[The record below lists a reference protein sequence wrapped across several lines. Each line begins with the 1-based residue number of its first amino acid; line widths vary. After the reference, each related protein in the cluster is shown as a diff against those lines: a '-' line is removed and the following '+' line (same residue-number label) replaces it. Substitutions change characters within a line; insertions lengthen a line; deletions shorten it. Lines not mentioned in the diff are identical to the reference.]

1 MPFDS
6 TTTTTCRNPASNR
19 NWFGA
24 DRDTLLTAQLERGYA
39 SGEWATAHQ
48 WSEMGASVRA
58 GERPER
64 VFWLRRGETAE
75 PGRRTYE
82 VFAREQLDGTDPE
95 VERAPRQDV
104 ETQTLAELRAGVP
117 TLLTFLIRKGGL
129 RDQGGDLRAM
139 DAHKRRVG
147 LVRQR
152 GGLSLDYAREAA
164 AEAGYLPAGSYVSDL
179 LDAIAREL
187 RGHAVFPW
195 ECPF

>member
-1 MPFDS
+1 MPLDS
-6 TTTTTCRNPASNR
+6 STITPCRNPVSGR
-19 NWFGA
+19 DWFGA
-24 DRDTLLTAQLERGYA
+24 DRDTLASAQLDRGYP

-48 WSEMGASVRA
+48 WQTAGETVRA
-58 GERPER
+58 GERPEI

-82 VFAREQLDGTDPE
+82 VFAREQLDSHDAYEAARDGE
-95 VERAPRQDV
+95 IEASA
-104 ETQTLAELRAGVP
+104 LAELRAGQP
-117 TLLTFLIRKGGL
+117 TLCTFLIRRGGL
-129 RDQGGDLRAM
+129 RDQCGDLRAM

-147 LVRQR
+147 LVRKR

-164 AEAGYLPAGSYVSDL
+164 AEAGYLPADSYVSDL

-187 RGHAVFPW
+187 RGHAVYPY

>member
-1 MPFDS
+1 MPLDS
-6 TTTTTCRNPASNR
+6 STLSTCRNPISER
-19 NWFGA
+19 DWFGA
-24 DRDTLLTAQLERGYA
+24 DRATLTAAAMDRGFP

-48 WSEMGASVRA
+48 WQKAGETVRA
-58 GERPER
+58 GERPEI
-64 VFWLRRGETAE
+64 VFWLRPGEAAE

-82 VFAREQLDGTDPE
+82 VFAREQLDSHDAYEAARDGE
-95 VERAPRQDV
+95 VEASA
-104 ETQTLAELRAGVP
+104 LAELRAGVP

-147 LVRQR
+147 LVRKR

-164 AEAGYLPAGSYVSDL
+164 AEAGYLPADSYVSDL
-179 LDAIAREL
+179 LDAVNAEI
-187 RGHAVFPW
+187 RGRPVYPH